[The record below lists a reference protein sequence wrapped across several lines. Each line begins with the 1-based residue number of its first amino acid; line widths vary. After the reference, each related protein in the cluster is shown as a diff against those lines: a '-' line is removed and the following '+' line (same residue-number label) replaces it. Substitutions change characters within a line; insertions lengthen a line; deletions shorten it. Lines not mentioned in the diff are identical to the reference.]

1 MNTDKRFSIFI
12 SSTFED
18 LKEERQAVQDAVLS
32 SGDFPVQM
40 ESFPAADQD
49 QFEFIKT
56 LIDKCDYYIL
66 IVAGRYGTPA
76 DDGMSYTEKE
86 YRYAKSRKIPVL
98 VMLHGN
104 PGSIAASKTEST
116 DEGKER
122 LRKFVEEIQTGRV
135 RNTWTTSGD
144 LKHAVRDALDH
155 VKATRPAVGWVR
167 GDTTAS
173 AEILQEIN
181 EVRKEN
187 AQFRAAIG
195 NLEIELALP
204 PVPEPDTP
212 LEIDLMPRTGSRIGS
227 TYARIRCTWISAF
240 PSFYSNL
247 EWRSYD
253 YNDEYFYSIEV
264 DASCMSIG
272 ASLAS
277 ELATFDTTGLY
288 KITPNAFERLKSYFI
303 ETGLMAASGENP
315 FTESGNRAARRH
327 RIADAGQKVF
337 ELIEG
342 EISTHTLDDEI
353 PF

>member
-1 MNTDKRFSIFI
+1 MSTDKRFSIFI

-32 SGDFPVQM
+32 AGDFPVQM

-56 LIDKCDYYIL
+56 LIDKCDYYVL

-76 DDGMSYTEKE
+76 ADGISYTEKE
-86 YRYAKSRKIPVL
+86 YHYARSRDIPVL
-98 VMLHGN
+98 VMLHGD
-104 PGSIAASKTEST
+104 PGSIPAAKTEST
-116 DEGKER
+116 DEGKARLSKFIQEIQNGR
-122 LRKFVEEIQTGRV
+122 LRK
-135 RNTWTTSGD
+135 TWTTAGD
-144 LKHAVRDALDH
+144 LKHAVREALDN

-173 AEILQEIN
+173 AAILNEIN

-187 AQFRAAIG
+187 AKFRDAIG
-195 NLEIELALP
+195 HLEIELALP

-212 LEIDLMPRTGSRIGS
+212 LEIDLMPRSKQEYGSPVSS

-247 EWRSYD
+247 DWRTYD
-253 YNDEYFYSIEV
+253 YSDEYYYSIDV
-264 DASCMSIG
+264 DASCMAIG
-272 ASLAS
+272 SSLAA
-277 ELATFDTTGLY
+277 ELATFDTSGLY
-288 KITPNAFERLKSYFI
+288 KITPNTFERLKSYFI
-303 ETGLMAASGENP
+303 ETGLMVTSGESP

-327 RIADAGQKVF
+327 RIADAGKHAF
-337 ELIEG
+337 EERLKNLRL
-342 EISTHTLDDEI
+342 SA
-353 PF
+353 